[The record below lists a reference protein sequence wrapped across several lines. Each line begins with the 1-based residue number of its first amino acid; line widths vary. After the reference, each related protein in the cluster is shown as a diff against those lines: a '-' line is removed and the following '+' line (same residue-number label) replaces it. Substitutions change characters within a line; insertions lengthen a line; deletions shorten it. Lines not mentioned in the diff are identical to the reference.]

1 MSRFFRNV
9 LIIGVCNFAAL
20 IIVSNITSVDWKLQ
34 IMFLWGLISGAI
46 ISVFDE
52 EEILNK

>member
-20 IIVSNITSVDWKLQ
+20 TIVSNITSNDWKLQ

-52 EEILNK
+52 EFK